1 MTLYAQ
7 SVTGPVAAA
16 ELGRTLMHEHI
27 LCDLRDPA
35 RLAAGGDWPDITM
48 ENRFQIDYLQ
58 NENLNNM
65 LLDKDEIAQRELIL
79 FREAGGGT
87 IVELSSGG
95 LAPQPERLAAL
106 SRATGVHVVLGGGY
120 YVDSYLDEPIR
131 QASVDA
137 LAAIMVEQLREGAWG
152 TPVRTGLIGEIG
164 CSWPLEASE
173 RRMLAAAAKAQR
185 ETGAAVSIHPG
196 RHPDAPAEIADI
208 IVEAGGD
215 PSRTVIGHM
224 DRTIFDRE
232 RLHAL
237 LARGFVLE
245 WDFFGAE
252 TSQYWVRGADVDL
265 PLDYMR
271 LDLIHELMGRG
282 HAQQITISHD
292 ICSRTRMASYGG
304 HGYGHIVR
312 NIVPM
317 MTRRGWSDKE
327 IDQLLVETPVRLLCC
342 FSH

>member
-1 MTLYAQ
+1 VTLYAQ